1 MRITHKYI
9 VMSTLCLVAIT
20 KNAVAADHKVKQL
33 EQQVVYLGQVVK
45 DLQDAWRQQG
55 ADIAQK
61 MAAVDEIRG
70 NWNSFQGTV
79 DAISQQQQILLDS
92 FRKYIDEFDGRLR
105 SLEEKFSGRQAELTE
120 GAAPPVNGEVPAV
133 SAPVLAAPAANANA
147 GLDTYE
153 SALAAVRNRNYET
166 AITQFKHFL
175 TFAANHELAESAEF
189 WIAECLYALGQ
200 YEQAVAQYQQM
211 ITRYPQSDKLASAL
225 FKQAQA
231 YAALGN
237 TDQSAQQLKR
247 VMARVPSSPE
257 AKHAKT
263 QLRAIEQATRA
274 ADRVR

>member
-1 MRITHKYI
+1 MRIIYKYT
-9 VMSTLCLVAIT
+9 VMSATCLVALT
-20 KNAVAADHKVKQL
+20 TNAVAADYKVKQL

-105 SLEEKFSGRQAELTE
+105 SLEEKYSGRN
-120 GAAPPVNGEVPAV
+120 AALPKNASPDVAKVTPV
-133 SAPVLAAPAANANA
+133 APVLANPDANA

-189 WIAECLYALGQ
+189 WIAECFYALGQ

-211 ITRYPQSDKLASAL
+211 VTRYPQSDKLASAL

-231 YAALGN
+231 YAALGD
-237 TDQSAQQLKR
+237 TDQSTQQLKR

>member
-1 MRITHKYI
+1 MRIAHKYI
-9 VMSTLCLVAIT
+9 AISTLCLVAIT
-20 KNAVAADHKVKQL
+20 TNVVAADYKVKQL

-120 GAAPPVNGEVPAV
+120 SAAPNVTEDGPVVTV
-133 SAPVLAAPAANANA
+133 PVLAAPAANA

-153 SALAAVRNRNYET
+153 SALAAVRNRNYEA

-200 YEQAVAQYQQM
+200 YEQAVTQYQQM
-211 ITRYPQSDKLASAL
+211 VTRYPQSDKLASAL

-237 TDQSAQQLKR
+237 TEQSAQQLKR